1 MFVVNRKFGLITSEN
16 GCRIVDYEKLGS
28 ELKKKIMMLLMLDI
42 SIIKV
47 MNSFLMIFAK
57 IFLNYC

>member
-16 GCRIVDYEKLGS
+16 DCRIVDYEKLGS